1 MRAFVLTGPQ
11 AFPVLMGFGGVTDEG
26 RAVGWRAEQRA
37 RAKKGRLLVAVPMLV
52 ATAPVRSSRV

>member
-11 AFPVLMGFGGVTDEG
+11 ALPVLTGLGGVTDAG

-37 RAKKGRLLVAVPMLV
+37 RAEKGRLFVAVPMFV
-52 ATAPVRSSRV
+52 ATAPVRSSRA